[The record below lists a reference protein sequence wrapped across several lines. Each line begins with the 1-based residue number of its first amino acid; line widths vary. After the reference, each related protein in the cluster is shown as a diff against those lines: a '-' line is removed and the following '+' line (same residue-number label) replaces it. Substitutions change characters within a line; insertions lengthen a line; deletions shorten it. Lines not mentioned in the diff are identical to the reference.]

1 MLPLLPDENKSL
13 VDLSFRFSIVMTS
26 RENDHRMSK
35 RTPKNRFFSKR
46 LKIKQNTAKSGAD
59 FLMNFDSRSG

>member
-1 MLPLLPDENKSL
+1 MLPLLPDENKI
-13 VDLSFRFSIVMTS
+13 FGGFWIVMTS

-35 RTPKNRFFSKR
+35 RTLKSRFFSKR